1 MGLWNYC
8 FGDFYM
14 KDNVITP
21 NCKAC
26 RIRMEKT
33 GPARLFLLPC
43 WHGESYQPSAEYYLR
58 NCSGPIAGVEEIP
71 TGRRACRVQLC
82 RCPQCGVRRVM
93 VQDFLQ
99 VRGAEYHIYRRDYD
113 IQELSAL
120 LR

>member
-14 KDNVITP
+14 KDDVVTP

-43 WHGESYQPSAEYYLR
+43 WHGDHYQPSAEYYLR